1 MLHRRHH
8 NILCSAPRFPQ
19 FILRA
24 SDLRISQEQ
33 VLDGWD
39 SHFVGPDGDD
49 GGAGVADSA
58 ALLAAKRQGAHGG
71 CMIQQIF
78 VLGMCAMAA
87 VVNEM

>member
-1 MLHRRHH
+1 MGMNCGLAAWTTRLFSLAVATHAFCIVL
-8 NILCSAPRFPQ
+8 NI
-19 FILRA
+19 
-24 SDLRISQEQ
+24 
-33 VLDGWD
+33 LDGWD